1 MVVMDEGEYLAHYG
15 VLRRSGRYPWGS
27 GGLNDETPTRNQD
40 FLGYIDELKAEG
52 MSDTEIYKAMGISST
67 EYRARRSIAR
77 NEERVAKITQAQ
89 TLKDKGYGPTK
100 IGERMGIGE
109 STVRSLLAPGAKE
122 KADVLITTANV
133 LRKHVDEKTY
143 LDVGKG
149 VSNDLKVSQVRLNT
163 ALEIL
168 KQEGYNIH
176 EVKTPQLTTGFDTRR
191 KVLVPPGVTQRDAF
205 LNQDKIRLVN
215 EWSEDGGHKFI
226 QPQKP
231 MPIDPSRIDVVY
243 GPDGGAKAD
252 GVMYIRPGVKDL
264 SIGQNKYAQVRVL
277 VGKDRYL
284 KGMAMQYDNMPDGVD
299 ILFHTNKPST
309 GNKLDVLK
317 KVEAGADPL
326 NPFGANIARQIIETD
341 SKGKEKITSV
351 MNIVNDEGDWDKW
364 GDNISSQMLSKQS
377 PALAKSQLDM
387 KFEQKQIELNGIKA
401 LSNPTIKKRLLESF
415 ADSADSSAV
424 HLEAAALP
432 RQGWHVILPMD
443 KMPMTQIYA
452 PNYDDGERVALIR
465 YPHGGTFE
473 IPELTVNNKNP
484 QAKKLIG
491 PESKHAVGIHHSVAE
506 RLSGADFDGDTVLV
520 IPNRAGR
527 LTITPALERLKGFH
541 PHEKYP
547 KHDGMIVMTK
557 ERTQQEMGKI
567 SNLITDMTIK
577 GAPPQ
582 DLARAIM
589 HSMVVIDAE
598 KHELNFKQSEK
609 DNGIAQLKKEYQG
622 GSRAGAS
629 TLISRAGAEQRID
642 ERKPRTYGKGGPVD
656 KVTGEKM
663 YEPSGK
669 MRRTKSGELIPKQE
683 RVDKLAITKDAHEL
697 LSDRQTRMEKL
708 YADHSNRL
716 KAMANG
722 ARLEALHTP
731 PLKKN
736 ASAARAYEHEV
747 ASLNAKLDLALRAKP
762 LMRQAD
768 TVANTIYR
776 AKVNANPN
784 MDGDTKKK
792 EKNRAVKEARIRT
805 GAAKHMVV
813 IEPKEWE
820 AIQQGAISDS
830 KLNEILNNTD
840 LDKVKEMATPHK
852 AKLMTSSKTK
862 RAQAMLADGY
872 TRAEVAKHLGVSLT
886 TLDTA
891 TVS

>member
-1 MVVMDEGEYLAHYG
+1 MVTLDEEEYLAHYG

-27 GGLNDETPTRNQD
+27 GGLNDTSPTRNQD

-52 MSDTEIYKAMGISST
+52 MTDTQIYQAMGISST

-77 NEERVAKITQAQ
+77 NEERIAKITQAQ
-89 TLKDKGYGPTK
+89 TLKDKGYGPTA
-100 IGERMGIGE
+100 IGKRMGIPEG
-109 STVRSLLAPGAKE
+109 TVRSLLAPGAKE
-122 KADVLITTANV
+122 KADVLTQTANM
-133 LRKHVDEKTY
+133 LRDQVEEKKY
-143 LDVGKG
+143 VDVGKG
-149 VSNDLKVSQVRLNT
+149 NANLIGVSEVRLNT
-163 ALEIL
+163 AIGIL
-168 KQEGYNIH
+168 KQEGYSVH

-205 LNQDKIRLVN
+205 LNQDKIRLIN
-215 EWSEDGGHKFI
+215 EWSDDGGKKFD
-226 QPQKP
+226 QPQEPLSINPK
-231 MPIDPSRIDVVY
+231 RIDVVY
-243 GPDGGAKAD
+243 GPDGGSKAD
-252 GVMYIRPGVKDL
+252 GVMYVRPGVEDL
-264 SIGQNKYAQVRVL
+264 SLGLNKYAQVRVL
-277 VGKDRYL
+277 VGKDHYL

-299 ILFHTNKPST
+299 ILFHTNKAST
-309 GNKLDVLK
+309 GNKMDVLK
-317 KVEAGADPL
+317 PVKPGADPL
-326 NPFGANIARQIIETD
+326 NPFGANIARQILGED
-341 SKGKEKITSV
+341 KKVSSV

-377 PALAKSQLDM
+377 GILAKSQLDM
-387 KFEQKQIELNGIKA
+387 KYEQKKMELDGIKA
-401 LSNPTIKKRLLESF
+401 LTNPTIKKRLLESF

-443 KMPMTQIYA
+443 KMPTTQIYA

-484 QAKKLIG
+484 QAKRLIG
-491 PESKHAVGIHHSVAE
+491 PDSKHAVGIHHSVAE

-547 KHDGMIVMTK
+547 KYDGMIEMTK

-577 GAPPQ
+577 GAPPD

-598 KHELNFKQSEK
+598 KHSLNFKQSEK
-609 DNGIAQLKKEYQG
+609 DQGIAALKKEYQG

-629 TLISRAGAEQRID
+629 TLISRAGADQHID
-642 ERKPRTYGKGGPVD
+642 LRKPRTYGQGGPVD

-669 MRRTKSGELIPKQE
+669 MRRTKSGELVPKKE
-683 RVDKLAITKDAHEL
+683 KVARLALEPDAHVL
-697 LSDRQTRMEKL
+697 LSDKQTRMEKL

-722 ARLEALHTP
+722 ARLDALNTP
-731 PLKKN
+731 RLTKSK
-736 ASAARAYEHEV
+736 SAAASYHKEV
-747 ASLNAKLDLALRAKP
+747 ASLNSKLDAALRAKP

-776 AKVNANPN
+776 DKVNANPILYGETN
-784 MDGDTKKK
+784 NK
-792 EKNRAVKEARIRT
+792 EKNRAFKEELFRT
-805 GAAKHMVV
+805 GAAKHRIV
-813 IEPKEWE
+813 IEQNEWD
-820 AIQQGAISDS
+820 AIHAGALSDS
-830 KLNEILNNTD
+830 KLTEILDHAD
-840 LDKVKEMATPHK
+840 LDQVKELATPRK

-862 RAQAMLADGY
+862 RAQSMLMAGY

-891 TVS
+891 TVG